1 MKKTKSAKDETQERT
16 LRVEEPAADLALPSL
31 PKVSSLRSPL
41 SEEGESLPGRTTV
54 NVRTAKDQL
63 SSLLERA
70 SEGEE
75 IVITSD
81 GRPKGMIVRFRPQA
95 EGRVAQSMAEL
106 RRAMSQTDDSTALIR
121 AERDAGF

>member
-1 MKKTKSAKDETQERT
+1 MKTKRGGKEDVPEWAS
-16 LRVEEPAADLALPSL
+16 RVEEPVAELARPAPLPSSVRVNQEAMSAA
-31 PKVSSLRSPL
+31 PSVRA
-41 SEEGESLPGRTTV
+41 TV

-75 IVITSD
+75 IVVTSD

-95 EGRVAQSMAEL
+95 EGRVAESMADL
-106 RRAMSQTDDSTALIR
+106 RRAMAQTADSTALIR